1 MNDENV
7 TPMPG
12 QIVGM
17 EVENTMYTPGMVSD
31 LLKRNRDLSATNAR
45 LNREAMDFRNKV
57 RSVLTEMVAD
67 GTLAKSDANEALEEM
82 GLDRLPTRY
91 TADVT
96 ITATVAF
103 ESTDDD
109 DEVEGQLNDMQ
120 VDLDHYQL
128 TSFDVQSVRVDVDRV
143 DVDEL

>member
-1 MNDENV
+1 MNDETEHV
-7 TPMPG
+7 T
-12 QIVGM
+12 IVGV
-17 EVENTMYTPGMVSD
+17 EVDGTMYTQGAVAD
-31 LLKRNRDLSATNAR
+31 LVKRNRDLSATNAR
-45 LNREAMDFRNKV
+45 LNREAMDFRNTV

-67 GTLAKSDANEALEEM
+67 GTLEKTDANEALEDM
-82 GLDRLPTRY
+82 GLEKLATKY

-103 ESTDDD
+103 ESTDDA
-109 DEVEGQLNDMQ
+109 DEVEGQLDDMQ